1 MNRGILYFSAPWCG
15 PCKVMSPLM
24 EQMEK
29 KGQIKMKKINV
40 DYDASTTQKYGI
52 RSVPTMVL
60 TDLDGTEISRK
71 IGNLSEQ
78 QILDFYNGK
87 I

>member
-24 EQMEK
+24 EQLEK
-29 KGQIKMKKINV
+29 QGKIKMKKVNV
-40 DYDASTTQKYGI
+40 DYDGTLSQKYGV
-52 RSVPTMVL
+52 RSVPTMIL
-60 TDLDGTEISRK
+60 TDLNGTEISRK

-78 QILDFYNGK
+78 QILDFYNG
-87 I
+87 